1 MPLLSLLALEM
12 EDYEADLSVIDVY
25 DIASEIGKEFE
36 KIIDSHGVEA
46 ITSLMPKVINALEH
60 LEVLATKNEREN
72 TVVQEL
78 KSKIVKLESEKIEKA
93 EDRQRFERELEQI
106 EDHWRE
112 ETQDLLSMV
121 THLQEENKKLINSL
135 AAKEDSS
142 SDGPS
147 QPLSPEVDI
156 CVMQRLRTLVDKLR
170 EQLRAKDKELASKS
184 AEIENLRGQHDRLT
198 SLSMELRR
206 KHRLSQVQ
214 IRGLIDDRADVI
226 AQVQDHQRELTCLR
240 AHLGI
245 TQKENEDL
253 AQQPVVS
260 NQRTGYDAEDPNRPR
275 FTTAELKEI
284 LHERNEL
291 KARVSDLEDELEIYC
306 PKPAE
311 SMQSSTEDDTPV
323 QGPLPYEPDDAPWKK
338 KQQSGIRKLFNLWN

>member
-1 MPLLSLLALEM
+1 MPLVSLVALKM
-12 EDYEADLSVIDVY
+12 EDFEADLSVVDVY

-46 ITSLMPKVINALEH
+46 ITSLMPKVINVLEH

-78 KSKIVKLESEKIEKA
+78 KGKIVKLESEKIEKA

-106 EDHWRE
+106 EDHWKE

-121 THLQEENKKLINSL
+121 TQLQEENKKLNNSL
-135 AAKEDSS
+135 AAKEDTS
-142 SDGPS
+142 SDGIS

-156 CVMQRLRTLVDKLR
+156 CVMQKLRTLVDKLR

-184 AEIENLRGQHDRLT
+184 AEIENLRGQNDRLT
-198 SLSMELRR
+198 SLCMELRR
-206 KHRLSQVQ
+206 KQRVSQMQ

-226 AQVQDHQRELTCLR
+226 AQVQDHQRELACLR

-253 AQQPVVS
+253 TQQP
-260 NQRTGYDAEDPNRPR
+260 EDPNRPR

-311 SMQSSTEDDTPV
+311 SLQPEDETV

-338 KQQSGIRKLFNLWN
+338 KEQSGIRKLFSFKLWN